1 MYFTLTE
8 RSIWD
13 KLPQSKQF
21 SGQFATKI
29 DSSDSGVRKNLL
41 EEEPYSMSISQLARS
56 IVDSPTLRLN
66 EEARLLRERGL
77 PVIHLGIGEPKNKAP
92 INAILYAAN
101 KLNSGDVKYTPTDG
115 TPSLKKAIINYTE
128 ENYNRIVAPENVIV
142 TNGAKQSLFNVIY
155 SLVDPQDEVII
166 LAPYWVSYSEMVK
179 MVYGVPIIVTPKDGT
194 FYPRME
200 DILEAVSSYTKAIIV
215 NNPNNPSGM
224 VFPPEFIGA
233 LVEFCESKGIYLIM
247 DDIYHRLVFDG
258 TKAVPGYQFTQKDIE
273 STKVIVTNGV
283 SKIYGMT
290 GFRIGWVIANRRLV
304 EVMTNVQ
311 AQMTSNPATIL
322 QSAAEGALNGVQSY
336 AESLRLT
343 IENNRNV
350 IMQELRSFNGIR
362 VPEPQGAFYCLPDF
376 RAYQDNSVELADFLL
391 KKALVVA
398 VPGIEFGIEGHLRL
412 SFSGTVKDITEGIA
426 RMKWALDPESPR
438 EIYIGD
444 RKMIRDWL

>member
-1 MYFTLTE
+1 
-8 RSIWD
+8 
-13 KLPQSKQF
+13 
-21 SGQFATKI
+21 
-29 DSSDSGVRKNLL
+29 
-41 EEEPYSMSISQLARS
+41 MSISQLARS

-77 PVIHLGIGEPKNKAP
+77 PVIHLGIGEPKNKTP
-92 INAILYAAN
+92 ITAILGAAN
-101 KLNSGDVKYTPTDG
+101 KLSSGEVKYTPTDG
-115 TPSLKKAIINYTE
+115 TPSLKKAIIKYTE
-128 ENYNRIVAPENVIV
+128 ENYDRIVDPENILV
-142 TNGAKQSLFNVIY
+142 TNGAKQSLFNLIF

-166 LAPYWVSYSEMVK
+166 LAPYWVSYPEMVK
-179 MVYGVPIIVTPKDGT
+179 MAYGVPIIVTPKDGT

-200 DILEAVSSYTKAIIV
+200 DIVEAVSSYTKAIIV
-215 NNPNNPSGM
+215 NSPNNPSGM
-224 VFPPEFIGA
+224 VFPDEFIQEI
-233 LVEFCESKGIYLIM
+233 VEFCESKEIYLIM

-258 TKAVPGYQFTQKDIE
+258 IKSTPGYKFTHKDVE
-273 STKVIVTNGV
+273 STRVIVTNGV
-283 SKIYGMT
+283 SKVYGMT

-322 QSAAEGALNGVQSY
+322 QAAAEGALNGIQSY
-336 AESLRLT
+336 IEGLRLT

-350 IMQELRSFNGIR
+350 VMQELRSFNGIR
-362 VPEPQGAFYCLPDF
+362 VDRPQGTFYCLPDF
-376 RAYQDNSVELADFLL
+376 RAYNEISVELADFLL
-391 KKALVVA
+391 KKALVVT
-398 VPGIEFGIEGHLRL
+398 VPGVQFGIEGHLRL